1 VRQEAVSKTLQRV
14 VWTLKLPKKTELKL
28 IGVARGSLE
37 ELLLDF
43 EDFLRQNNLEL
54 WSKEHPKTKA
64 VRSLAYKS
72 NKSYKTYQNFL
83 DDKPE
88 IAANTIICLIH
99 QANFLLDRQLKTLE
113 KQFLEQGGFTEKL
126 YHSRKAY
133 KTQNAGANR
142 L

>member
-1 VRQEAVSKTLQRV
+1 M
-14 VWTLKLPKKTELKL
+14 
-28 IGVARGSLE
+28 
-37 ELLLDF
+37 
-43 EDFLRQNNLEL
+43 RQNNLEL